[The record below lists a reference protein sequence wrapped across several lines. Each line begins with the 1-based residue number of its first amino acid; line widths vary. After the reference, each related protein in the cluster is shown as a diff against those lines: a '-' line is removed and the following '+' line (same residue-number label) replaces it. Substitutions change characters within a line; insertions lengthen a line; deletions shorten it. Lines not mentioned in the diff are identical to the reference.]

1 MIIVEN
7 IKQLLAARSDIKG
20 SVALVAT
27 MGNLHQGH
35 LSLVERAK
43 LEADNVIVTI
53 YVNPMQFSANEDLAT
68 YPRTLTDDIAK
79 LKELDIDL
87 LFTPTDE
94 VMYPEGIEKHTQVEV
109 PSISY
114 MYCGANRIGHFRGVT
129 TVVCKLFNL
138 IRPDVAIFGNKDFQ
152 QLTIIQ
158 KMVTDLAM
166 PVKIIGMPTYREAS
180 GLAMSSRNRYLSA
193 EDNVLAAKLYQT
205 LQWAEKQLK
214 AEDNDFRAIEEL
226 AKKRLEHEKF
236 KIEFF
241 TICNRDNLTPAEK
254 PDQQLVILS
263 AIKFAR
269 PRLIDNI
276 IIDLGVLPQ

>member
-1 MIIVEN
+1 MIIIET
-7 IKQLLAARSDIKG
+7 IKQLTAARANIKG

-43 LEADNVIVTI
+43 SEADNVIVTI

-68 YPRTLTDDIAK
+68 YPRTLAADTDSLA
-79 LKELDIDL
+79 ELGVDL
-87 LFTPTDE
+87 LFTPNDK
-94 VMYPEGIEKHTQVEV
+94 VMYPEGVESHTQVEV

-138 IRPDVAIFGNKDFQ
+138 IRPNVAIFGNKDFQ

-166 PVKIIGMPTYREAS
+166 PVKLIGMPTYREES
-180 GLAMSSRNRYLSA
+180 GLAMSSRNRYLSE
-193 EDNVLAAKLYQT
+193 EDKRLAASLYQT
-205 LQWAEKQLK
+205 LQWTAKQLK
-214 AEDNDFRAIEEL
+214 TEGNDFRAIEEL
-226 AKKRLEHEKF
+226 AKARLTQDKF

-241 TICNRDNLTPAEK
+241 TICNRDSLAPADK
-254 PDQQLVILS
+254 SDQQLVILS
-263 AIKFAR
+263 AIKFAK

-276 IIDLGVLPQ
+276 IIDLGALS